1 MVASAGVVGLLMVP
15 LAVLAAIEPTATGEF
30 LSEVFRGPP

>member
-1 MVASAGVVGLLMVP
+1 LSVVP

-30 LSEVFRGPP
+30 LSEVFRGPQ